1 MDQLDFVKRDMTV
14 AYGGRGFDLRAYRHN
29 GAWHA
34 VVVENRTP
42 LHASFAPT
50 VDAAT
55 CFASAV
61 GLVASLVDGSV
72 EAAPNAT

>member
-1 MDQLDFVKRDMTV
+1 MDQLDFAKRDMTV
-14 AYGGRGFDLRAYRHN
+14 TYGNRVFDLRAYRQG

-50 VDAAT
+50 VDAAG
-55 CFASAV
+55 CFAAAV

-72 EAAPNAT
+72 EAAPGSP